1 MDIIEWLDDLSVLEI
16 NFVNL
21 YDVDASSYP
30 MRNRGRYHHG
40 FLYTF
45 EGSETYH
52 FQNKS
57 ITAIPDSVIYI
68 PGGAEYSITLSGKRS
83 LVMTIDFEFEQDI
96 QTEPFIVKLEKNNT
110 VRSLFTDI
118 EKIWNRKK
126 AGTNS
131 ASKSVFYKIVYSII
145 NQKNLYMSSDKYSK
159 ISDAVNYLHAS
170 YLDNNFR
177 IDSLSEISGIS
188 SRYFEKLFR
197 QKFGVTPKEYVTN
210 MRIERAKELLMSE
223 KNLIGDIALSL
234 GYSSVYH
241 FGKIFKSKTGQTPSE
256 YRREHFKRGCLQDF
270 EVS

>member
-1 MDIIEWLDDLSVLEI
+1 MDIIEWLDNLLISEI

-21 YDVDASSYP
+21 YDMEADSYP

-40 FLYTF
+40 FLYTL

-57 ITAIPDSVIYI
+57 ITAVPDSVIYI
-68 PGGAEYSITLSGKRS
+68 PGGAEYGITLSGKRS
-83 LVMTIDFEFEQDI
+83 LVMTIDFEFDAHS
-96 QTEPFIVKLEKNNT
+96 QTEPFIVKFEKNNT

-126 AGTNS
+126 AGSNS

-145 NQKNLYMSSDKYSK
+145 NQKNLYMSPDKYSK
-159 ISDAVNYLHAS
+159 ISEAVNYLHTN
-170 YLDNNFR
+170 YLNNDFR
-177 IDSLSEISGIS
+177 IECLSEISGIS

-197 QKFGVTPKEYVTN
+197 QKFGATPKEYVTI

-223 KNLIGDIALSL
+223 KKLIGDIALSL

-241 FGKIFKSKTGQTPSE
+241 FCKIFKLKTGQTPSE
-256 YRREHFKRGCLQDF
+256 YRREHHLKRD
-270 EVS
+270 